1 MLNTNST
8 STTQTVEFNKIF
20 IEAAKSIDYNT
31 IGRIFCEDNFAKGW
45 DNIYVQPSS
54 LPQGPVENG
63 MRYITQPSIL
73 ISTTDAKMAY
83 VLASE
88 EEPVYFLNEN
98 ETLKNK
104 GYLLSYIINPMISPE
119 YIYYMCKYGIWEKI
133 INNISNDIRYKKGH
147 HIWFEDFYELSWEK
161 VGKLAKI
168 ERGIIIES
176 EIVSESDFIYITV
189 EILKKGICPFKLPSK
204 TAQEELVNDALAQD
218 AKIKGG
224 VLKPKYNISDLVNRY
239 MSMSSIN
246 SKLQPNGIGL
256 LSEIYR
262 ISADSRVKNEVLDT
276 LSEYEF
282 KNDIL
287 SLEELKFLSKH
298 LNEVFALVISS
309 NGITF
314 HPSDGFVQPQE
325 VTDFMCKMASFPEN
339 VTVYNPFSGANSYAI
354 ALPNHVVG
362 EEINR
367 TTWALGQIRLF
378 ANNADNHADITL
390 GDSFGS
396 MKSNEKFSAIITSP
410 VYLMDEG
417 HEISDIVNMLYDK
430 LEDGGKLVCIVSAGF
445 LFRKDRKV
453 RTVRDRLI
461 KDRAISS
468 VTMLPSNIFTGTGV
482 SQAALVITKGVPNE
496 EIMFADATGYTRFAK
511 SVYRAT
517 TFDSDQFLKDLE
529 DEVVDYFERGRTID
543 DTTIGASIDYSELVD
558 SDLTPARYLTPKPS
572 DGIALSEIATEVE
585 ELRGKDISAE
595 YFLTGSSIPS
605 AMHRKPFVPVKVEDG
620 KVSTVKKHVLI
631 PENAVILA
639 IVSGNIRTVYTE
651 GFTGKIAFPS
661 GFIKILKPTNGISA
675 KYLAALLSTKIVA
688 DQIKAQ
694 TVGSIIPRLN
704 KLDLSQIIIPHHCT
718 VEERGQLIAEVLSS
732 EMSDLESELQVTLDN
747 QRREVRSTRHAMI
760 QTLSAL
766 SSNWEQLKMF
776 AELHDEGI
784 KLSDTIGRINPISVK
799 DLMGSIGYAMST
811 LQRQVESLRFEK
823 PDWGKDTEINPYKFI
838 NDYIATHSSPSV
850 RMVNIG
856 NDNAVDFPYF
866 DEETGEAKYE
876 HSDAAEIFYAPVRLL
891 ERIFNNIVANAKAH
905 GFTGDSTNNEI
916 RFDWKSEDSGIVITI
931 ANNGLPLKE
940 GVSGDD
946 VLMSG
951 FTTALNED
959 ASDGTL
965 HSGQG
970 GFEIKSLMEGLGTVE
985 VISQPDAEFPVI
997 YKLTFEKTNF
1007 ETIDLFED

>member
-1 MLNTNST
+1 MCNTTSNSALQSLNN
-8 STTQTVEFNKIF
+8 N
-20 IEAAKSIDYNT
+20 A
-31 IGRIFCEDNFAKGW
+31 
-45 DNIYVQPSS
+45 
-54 LPQGPVENG
+54 
-63 MRYITQPSIL
+63 
-73 ISTTDAKMAY
+73 ISAQDRVLSDANH
-83 VLASE
+83 S
-88 EEPVYFLNEN
+88 
-98 ETLKNK
+98 
-104 GYLLSYIINPMISPE
+104 
-119 YIYYMCKYGIWEKI
+119 
-133 INNISNDIRYKKGH
+133 
-147 HIWFEDFYELSWEK
+147 EK
-161 VGKLAKI
+161 V
-168 ERGIIIES
+168 
-176 EIVSESDFIYITV
+176 
-189 EILKKGICPFKLPSK
+189 
-204 TAQEELVNDALAQD
+204 
-218 AKIKGG
+218 
-224 VLKPKYNISDLVNRY
+224 SDLV
-239 MSMSSIN
+239 
-246 SKLQPNGIGL
+246 SKYRAATLGKNIFKDSGL
-256 LSEIYR
+256 ALLLECYLIAAGELANEDVKDILFNNDFVEGVLTTKELSYLSEH
-262 ISADSRVKNEVLDT
+262 
-276 LSEYEF
+276 LSELFENIIRGNNIRFEY
-282 KNDIL
+282 
-287 SLEELKFLSKH
+287 
-298 LNEVFALVISS
+298 
-309 NGITF
+309 
-314 HPSDGFVQPQE
+314 SDGFIQPQE
-325 VTDFMCKMASFPEN
+325 VTDFMCNIASFPEN
-339 VTVYNPFSGANSYAI
+339 VTVYNPFAGSNSYAI

-362 EEINR
+362 EELNSH
-367 TTWALGQIRLF
+367 TWALGQIRLF
-378 ANNADNHADITL
+378 ANHAEQRTDITL
-390 GDSFGS
+390 GDSFSS
-396 MKSNEKFSAIITSP
+396 MRSLEKFSAIVTSP
-410 VYLMDEG
+410 VYLIEEG

-453 RTVRDRLI
+453 HTVRDRLI

-468 VTMLPSNIFTGTGV
+468 VIMLPLNIFTGTRV
-482 SQAALVITKGVPNE
+482 SQAALVITKGIPNE

-620 KVSTVKKHVLI
+620 KVSTAKKHVLI

-651 GFTGKIAFPS
+651 DFTGKIAFPS

-694 TVGSIIPRLN
+694 TVGSIVPRLN
-704 KLDLSQIIIPHHCT
+704 KLDLSQIIIPHHST
-718 VEERGQLIAEVLSS
+718 IEEREQLIAEVLSS

-747 QRREVRSTRHAMI
+747 QKREVRSTRHAMI

-838 NDYIATHSSPSV
+838 NDYIATHSSPYV

-856 NDNAVDFPYF
+856 NDNVVDFPYF

-905 GFTGDSTNNEI
+905 GFTADSTNNEI

-985 VISQPDAEFPVI
+985 VVSQPDAEFPVI

>member
-1 MLNTNST
+1 MLNTT
-8 STTQTVEFNKIF
+8 SNTAAQSVKFNEIFTDSAIKVTDTTLGKIF
-20 IEAAKSIDYNT
+20 S
-31 IGRIFCEDNFAKGW
+31 EDNFAKGW
-45 DNIYVQPSS
+45 NDIYVMPSL
-54 LPQGPVENG
+54 LPNGTVEKG
-63 MRYITQPSIL
+63 MRCITFPSIL
-73 ISTTDAKMAY
+73 ITTKNARMAF
-83 VLASE
+83 VLASK
-88 EEPVYFLNEN
+88 EEPVYFTAEDVQLSD
-98 ETLKNK
+98 
-104 GYLLSYIINPMISPE
+104 GSFMLSYTILPVITPE
-119 YIYYMCKYGIWEKI
+119 YIYYICKYGMWEKI
-133 INNISNDIRYKKGH
+133 INHIKNGLPYKDEQ
-147 HIWFEDFYELSWEK
+147 FELYVDDDRLSWER
-161 VGKLAKI
+161 VGKDTLVRGWSKDSSKCTSVETLAT
-168 ERGIIIES
+168 
-176 EIVSESDFIYITV
+176 ITV
-189 EILKKGICPFKLPSK
+189 QMLKNGIADFSLPSLSEQKELVEGAISHENKISEASKPKYEVSALVNKYMAFTNSHGLFRSSCIGLIGEAYRIAAGTNAKTEVMEILK
-204 TAQEELVNDALAQD
+204 D
-218 AKIKGG
+218 
-224 VLKPKYNISDLVNRY
+224 
-239 MSMSSIN
+239 
-246 SKLQPNGIGL
+246 
-256 LSEIYR
+256 
-262 ISADSRVKNEVLDT
+262 
-276 LSEYEF
+276 YEF
-282 KNDIL
+282 KKDVLNV
-287 SLEELKFLSKH
+287 EELSFLSKH
-298 LNEVFALVISS
+298 LNEVFALAVAS
-309 NGITF
+309 NGITY

-325 VTDFMCKMASFPEN
+325 VTDFMCKIASFPEN
-339 VTVYNPFSGANSYAI
+339 VTVYNPFAGSNSYAI
-354 ALPNHVVG
+354 ALSNHIVG
-362 EEINR
+362 EELSS

-378 ANNADNHADITL
+378 ANHAEQRADITL
-390 GDSFGS
+390 GDSFTS
-396 MKSNEKFSAIITSP
+396 MSSPEKFSAIVTSP
-410 VYLMDEG
+410 VYLIEEG

-430 LEDGGKLVCIVSAGF
+430 LKDGGKLVCIVSAGF

-468 VTMLPSNIFTGTGV
+468 VIMLPSNIFTGTGV
-482 SQAALVITKGVPNE
+482 SQAALVITKGIPNE
-496 EIMFADATGYTRFAK
+496 EILFADATGYTRFAK

-543 DTTIGASIDYSELVD
+543 DTTIGASIYYSELID
-558 SDLTPARYLTPKPS
+558 SDLTPVRYLTPKPS

-631 PENAVILA
+631 PENAVIIA

-651 GFTGKIAFPS
+651 DFTGKIAFPS

-694 TVGSIIPRLN
+694 TVGLMIPRLN
-704 KLDLSQIIIPHHCT
+704 KLDLSHIFIPHHST
-718 VEERGQLIAEVLSS
+718 VEEREQLISEVLSS

-747 QRREVRSTRHAMI
+747 QKREVRSTRHAMI

-850 RMVNIG
+850 RMVNTG
-856 NDNAVDFPYF
+856 NDNVVDFPYF
-866 DEETGEAKYE
+866 DDETGEAKYE

-905 GFTGDSTNNEI
+905 GFTADSTNNEI

-951 FTTALNED
+951 FTTALNEN